1 MLFTVKGIA
10 GAAAECG
17 QGGTCKWSEK
27 RGQWQST
34 AWNGPVASPTA
45 PADYT
50 APVMKW
56 FRGANVSVTQFE
68 DRVIA
73 DAIINLAR
81 E

>member
-1 MLFTVKGIA
+1 M
-10 GAAAECG
+10 GADVQCSLGG
-17 QGGTCKWSEK
+17 QYEWSEQ

-50 APVMKW
+50 APAMKW

-73 DAIINLAR
+73 DAVINLAR